1 MILQALY
8 NSGLNRQVD
17 KATVVFGHGMNVIGG
32 NGWCA
37 RPKLSLCAL
46 TDGARGN
53 QRRETMDTASGSW
66 LERRSMIDTRLYLPT
81 GHRQHLSCSMWLI
94 IQSCR
99 TTS

>member
-46 TDGARGN
+46 IDGARGN
-53 QRRETMDTASGSW
+53 QRRKTMDTASGSW
-66 LERRSMIDTRLYLPT
+66 LELRSMIDRGNEWYPSIFAH
-81 GHRQHLSCSMWLI
+81 GS
-94 IQSCR
+94 
-99 TTS
+99 TTASVM